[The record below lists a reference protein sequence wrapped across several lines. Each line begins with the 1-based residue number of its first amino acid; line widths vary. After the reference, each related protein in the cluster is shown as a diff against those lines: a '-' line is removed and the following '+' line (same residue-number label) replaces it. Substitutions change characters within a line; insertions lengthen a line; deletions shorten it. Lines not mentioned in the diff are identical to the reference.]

1 MRITGRR
8 RWLRPDGVQHGADD
22 GLGVAPLVADDFDAG
37 APGPA
42 QARTQPIAP
51 AALAFG
57 VLVGVLIGILVAL
70 EVLRP
75 VHAVDASARA
85 AVETAIA
92 AAAVLT
98 CRLLIEIVARTR
110 QLRELLLALG
120 VLAVS
125 LAGFSSWAGPLV
137 AGVRGPASGDAV
149 SLGCALIGALA
160 LAAAALAPPTSIV
173 EPFRGLAKA
182 AAVLGLSVI
191 AVGTLLAEVIAVHP
205 ATGAAKGAASAA
217 APSLTAGVQVASAVI
232 LAVAGLAFIAGSW
245 RAERGT
251 ELLVAASLLLAA
263 GGVQFAAVQTVPADW
278 VTPREGARLVAFGLL
293 LGAAWL
299 RHARVQRRHAYTAV
313 CSERE
318 RIARDLHDGL
328 AQDLACITT
337 QGQRLDWRLAP
348 DDPLILATRDA
359 LAEVRGMIADLTAS
373 TAPTSEA
380 AARVIADELEHRLGV
395 PGKAWSEA
403 GSVPTVE
410 NGTPPTRPAGLAR
423 SNLRAHGMAPWSR
436 ERPRRAK
443 LRRAA

>member
-1 MRITGRR
+1 MGV
-8 RWLRPDGVQHGADD
+8 RPLAADNFDVGATPS
-22 GLGVAPLVADDFDAG
+22 AE
-37 APGPA
+37 
-42 QARTQPIAP
+42 ARAQPIALR
-51 AALAFG
+51 ALAIG
-57 VLVGVLIGILVAL
+57 LVTGILVAL

-75 VHAVDASARA
+75 VHTIDVSARA

-98 CRLLIEIVARTR
+98 SRLLIEIVARTR

-125 LAGFSSWAGPLV
+125 LGGFSSWVGPLV

-160 LAAAALAPPTSIV
+160 LAAAALAPPTSIIR
-173 EPFRGLAKA
+173 PFGGLAKA

-191 AVGTLLAEVIAVHP
+191 AIGTLLAGVIAVHP
-205 ATGAAKGAASAA
+205 ATGAASAA

-232 LAVAGLAFIAGSW
+232 LAVAGFAFVAGSW

-251 ELLVAASLLLAA
+251 ELLVGACLLLAA
-263 GGVQFAAVQTVPADW
+263 AGVQFVAVQTVPADW

-293 LGAAWL
+293 LGTAWF
-299 RHARVQRRHAYTAV
+299 RHVRVQRHHAYTAV

-373 TAPTSEA
+373 TAVTSEVG
-380 AARVIADELEHRLGV
+380 ARPVAHERGARFDVTVDVG
-395 PGKAWSEA
+395 SEA

-410 NGTPPTRPAGLAR
+410 SRRSQMRPAGLPRRHPLAR
-423 SNLRAHGMAPWSR
+423 GMSRLSREGPLRAK
-436 ERPRRAK
+436 PRRA
-443 LRRAA
+443 A